1 MGEFIS
7 TLGYEVIKQII
18 SAFQLLCV
26 MGLILERKDIS
37 WKRGLG
43 YLMGLI
49 SLDIIITIY
58 RSESNYYIWVVIMM
72 AFILYK
78 GKLAHRILALCI
90 SISIISAVE
99 LLSETVL
106 GYMIKSSLEVG
117 RWEGLFFRIG
127 DLILIVVG
135 VIIFKSIG
143 GLFNNKREFEA
154 LPRRDVFVLSGL
166 SMLSLV
172 IFGGGLM
179 IYDGAMIAKHNP
191 QFLFV
196 LVVGIVL
203 LDLSVLA
210 IIDKSI
216 HTRYYKQVK
225 DLTEKQLTKQI
236 NYYAR
241 LEEVTKETQALK
253 HDMTNHMICIK
264 GLLASG
270 ETSELHAYLESIIS
284 KIKTNTEM
292 IKTGNAI
299 VDAIIND
306 KYSIAV
312 EKNIDID
319 IDLGLPKE
327 IPLDMIDLCTIISNG
342 IDNAIEACEKIPE
355 VENRKIKIVGKY
367 NKGYFIFDI
376 TNKTLGD
383 VEVKNNTVKSTKKD
397 GKNHGY
403 GLWNIRNSVDKYKG
417 EFNISHKENVFSLKT
432 IINTS
437 YALDHTS

>member
-1 MGEFIS
+1 MGELIS
-7 TLGYEVIKQII
+7 TLGYQVTSQII
-18 SAFQLLCV
+18 IGFQLICV
-26 MGLILERKDIS
+26 MELILERKHIS

-43 YLMGLI
+43 YLLGLI
-49 SLDIIITIY
+49 SIDAIITMY
-58 RSESNYYIWVVIMM
+58 KDGSNYYIMVIIIMV
-72 AFILYK
+72 FILYK
-78 GKLAHRILALCI
+78 GKLVHRILAMCI
-90 SISIISAVE
+90 SISISCVAE
-99 LLSETVL
+99 LLTEIVL
-106 GYMIKSSLEVG
+106 NSMIKSTLEVG
-117 RWEGLFFRIG
+117 IWEGLFVQIG
-127 DLILIVVG
+127 HVILIAVG

-143 GLFNNKREFEA
+143 ILLNNKREFEA
-154 LPRRDVFVLSGL
+154 LPRGDVFILSGL
-166 SMLSLV
+166 SMLSLI
-172 IFGGGLM
+172 IFGVGIL
-179 IYDGAMIAKHNP
+179 IYDGVMIATHNP
-191 QFLFV
+191 KFIFA
-196 LVVGIVL
+196 LVVGILL
-203 LDLSVLA
+203 LDLGVLV

-216 HTRYYKQVK
+216 HTRYYKQAK
-225 DLTEKQLTKQI
+225 DLTEKQLVNQI

-270 ETSELHAYLESIIS
+270 ETSELHAYLESIIN

-319 IDLGLPKE
+319 IDLGLPKD

-355 VENRKIKIVGKY
+355 VENRRIKVVGKCSQ
-367 NKGYFIFDI
+367 GYFIFSI
-376 TNKTLGD
+376 SNKTLGN

-437 YALDHTS
+437 WALDHTS